1 VRLPRRRDSRG
12 LLGRGLAW
20 QPNFLKWPE
29 SFIYIMRLVVGI
41 SGASGAIYGVRAL
54 EVLRKLRA
62 EVHLV
67 VTTAARE
74 TIPIETGLRTRE
86 VERLATR
93 TYDIGDLTSVLASG
107 SYQTD
112 GMLVVPC
119 SMKTLGGIATGY
131 SDNLLL
137 RAADVTLK
145 ERRPLV
151 LVVRETP
158 LSLIHLEN
166 MVTVTR
172 AGAVVLPAMPAFYHK
187 PRTIDELVDQVVGKA
202 LDVLG
207 VENGLLKRW
216 GRGGRA

>member
-1 VRLPRRRDSRG
+1 M
-12 LLGRGLAW
+12 AW
-20 QPNFLKWPE
+20 HPNLLKWPE
-29 SFIYIMRLVVGI
+29 PVISTMRLVVGI

-54 EVLRKLRA
+54 EALRKLRV
-62 EVHLV
+62 ETHLV
-67 VTTAARE
+67 VTTAAGK
-74 TIPIETGLRTRE
+74 TIRLETGLGTRE

-93 TYDIGDLTSVLASG
+93 SYGIGDLTSTLASG

-137 RAADVTLK
+137 RAADVALK

-151 LVVRETP
+151 LVVREAP

-166 MVTVTR
+166 MVSVTR
-172 AGAVVLPAMPAFYHK
+172 AGAVVLPAMPAFYHQPK
-187 PRTIDELVDQVVGKA
+187 TIDELVDQVVGKA

-207 VENGLLKRW
+207 VENSLLKRW
-216 GRGGRA
+216 GRGGRP

>member
-1 VRLPRRRDSRG
+1 M
-12 LLGRGLAW
+12 AW
-20 QPNFLKWPE
+20 HPYLLKWPE
-29 SFIYIMRLVVGI
+29 PVISTMRLVVGI

-54 EVLRKLRA
+54 EALRKLRV
-62 EVHLV
+62 ETHLV
-67 VTTAARE
+67 VTTAAGK
-74 TIPIETGLRTRE
+74 TIRLETGLGTRE

-93 TYDIGDLTSVLASG
+93 SYGIGDLTSTLASG

-137 RAADVTLK
+137 RAADVALK

-151 LVVRETP
+151 LVVREAP

-166 MVTVTR
+166 MVSVTR
-172 AGAVVLPAMPAFYHK
+172 AGAVVLPAMPAFYHQPK
-187 PRTIDELVDQVVGKA
+187 TIDELVDQVVGKA

-207 VENGLLKRW
+207 VENSLLKRW
-216 GRGGRA
+216 GRGGRP